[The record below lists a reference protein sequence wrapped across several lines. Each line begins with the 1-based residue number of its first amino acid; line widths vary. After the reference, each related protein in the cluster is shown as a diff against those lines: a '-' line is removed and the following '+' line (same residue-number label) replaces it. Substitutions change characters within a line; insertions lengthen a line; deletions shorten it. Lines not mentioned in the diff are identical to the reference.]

1 MRRVG
6 EQVGGPVEGDR
17 LGERDPAGEDQ
28 VVADA
33 ELGGQRPQLGG
44 VRIRTRTHEHQL
56 PAPELRPGSR
66 PARSSPSWFLYA
78 HSEDTN
84 TTNGLVMPYF
94 ATCARAAAASPGLN
108 RSWSMAS

>member
-6 EQVGGPVEGDR
+6 EEVGGPVEGDR

-56 PAPELRPGSR
+56 LAPELRPGSR
-66 PARSSPSWFLYA
+66 PRAEQSAVVLYA

-94 ATCARAAAASPGLN
+94 ATCARAAAASPDLN
-108 RSWSMAS
+108 VSWSMAS